1 MDSIFASQDFLH
13 PQISVQTQAFF
24 RMAYGL
30 LLAATLLWALPHWR
44 RFFLSERWGGYS
56 KSARDVDFIQN
67 PIIAPILGA
76 VWFLCAVLITL
87 GWWSIGA
94 AFLNLLLCR
103 YFFVRMR
110 WKGVQR
116 GMGAPGFMTYWLAAA
131 VLLLEYTL
139 KYAPSGELR
148 SLALLVLQVDFAFIM
163 LSAGI
168 YKLTAGY
175 ARNHGMEGGMVNPEW
190 GYWWR
195 FFARRSPHSWIFKI
209 LNQLAWSTEVF
220 AGMLMLIPQ
229 TRFLG
234 ALLILFSFI
243 FIATQIRLGLLCE
256 MVIVCCLLFFYPGSY
271 GDQFL
276 SAIMPAASAASS
288 YAITSEAPAA
298 VAVGG
303 RLALF
308 NQLLAAALRAYLVL
322 LPLSHAGLFYNFYA
336 RKRLPAPL
344 QRALEVYTNFF
355 GIIIWRVFSV
365 DVVNFFILIH
375 RRPRTD
381 DGGGGERDLI
391 SRYGLGGG
399 LRYSHV
405 GESITVT
412 SLFTTL
418 KYYPSNDELFRER
431 LLRYAGTLACPEDCV
446 LDFEYVSVR
455 KAEDH
460 FDFVTVAEYTV
471 DPYAGTI
478 EERVLNEIVSVRA
491 AHPASPV
498 HEGARPGSYAPLK
511 G

>member
-1 MDSIFASQDFLH
+1 
-13 PQISVQTQAFF
+13 
-24 RMAYGL
+24 MAYGVL
-30 LLAATLLWALPHWR
+30 LMGTLLWALPHWR

-67 PIIAPILGA
+67 PVVAPVIGA
-76 VWFLCAVLITL
+76 VWFLCAALITL
-87 GWWSIGA
+87 GWWSLWA
-94 AFLNLLLCR
+94 ALLNLLLCR

-139 KYAPSGELR
+139 RYASPDLR
-148 SLALLVLQVDFAFIM
+148 ALALLVLQVDFAFIM

-195 FFARRSPHSWIFKI
+195 FYARRSPHHWIFKV

-220 AGMLMLIPQ
+220 AGILMLIPQ
-229 TRFLG
+229 TRFIG

-256 MVIVCCLLFFYPGSY
+256 MVIVCCLLFFHPGSY
-271 GDQFL
+271 GDLFAN
-276 SAIMPAASAASS
+276 AIMPA
-288 YAITSEAPAA
+288 TAA
-298 VAVGG
+298 VAATSGVAPDAGAAAIGG
-303 RLALF
+303 GLAFL
-308 NQLLAAALRAYLVL
+308 NQLLAAGLWAYLLL
-322 LPLSHAGLFYNFYA
+322 LPVAHGGLFYNFYA
-336 RKRLPAPL
+336 RRKLPSTL
-344 QRALEVYTNFF
+344 QRALEIYTNFF

-375 RRPRTD
+375 HRPRT
-381 DGGGGERDLI
+381 GEAEERVLLT
-391 SRYGLGGG
+391 RYGLGGG

-418 KYYPSNDELFRER
+418 KYYPSNNELFRER
-431 LLRYAGTLACPEDCV
+431 LLRYARTLACPADSV
-446 LDFEYVSVR
+446 LDFEYVSVC
-455 KAEDH
+455 KSEDH

-471 DPYAGTI
+471 DTAAGTI

-491 AHPASPV
+491 AHAASPV